1 MPNARSLR
9 PTNLDLEPVAISR
22 DLRDTNT
29 FIPTEAWEVPGPSGL
44 FLAEQVIAL
53 GDSFAKEISSGYDE
67 EVAERDCSKT
77 GWVFF
82 TRQVGHVCL
91 NAIQFWSD
99 YE

>member
-1 MPNARSLR
+1 VIF
-9 PTNLDLEPVAISR
+9 EIQ
-22 DLRDTNT
+22 
-29 FIPTEAWEVPGPSGL
+29 IPSFPLKPGRFPGLQGL